1 MRTAPLSAPTPAGP
15 VLTDGQFRKIA
26 AIVHQDSGIIL
37 SESKRSLLMAR
48 LNRRLRVLTLPDYGA
63 YCDRLE
69 GPEGPQERRH
79 LLSAITTNVTAFFR
93 EGHHF
98 QALAH
103 EVLPPLIA
111 QARAGRRL
119 RLWSAASSSG
129 EEPYSM
135 AVTLLDAFPDAAQH
149 DVLILATDIDPEM
162 VDRAQQGRFA
172 ADALAPVPPTQVKR
186 YFQPHAAGFE
196 AKPEVRRIM
205 RFGEL
210 NLHDDWPFSGKF
222 DVIFCRNTA
231 IYFDSAARQRL
242 WLRFGGALNEGGA
255 LFIGH
260 SERLDGPAAGLF
272 AATGTTQYRRNATP
286 ASAKT

>member
-1 MRTAPLSAPTPAGP
+1 MRAAATASPPGP
-15 VLTDGQFRKIA
+15 VLTDAQFRKIA

-48 LNRRLRVLTLPDYGA
+48 LNRRLRVLALPDYGA
-63 YCDRLE
+63 YCDRLDSGD
-69 GPEGPQERRH
+69 GPEERRH

-98 QALAH
+98 QSLGQDI
-103 EVLPPLIA
+103 LPAMIT

-135 AVTLLDAFPDAAQH
+135 AMTLLDAFPDAANH
-149 DVLILATDIDPEM
+149 DTLILATDIDPEM
-162 VDRAQQGRFA
+162 VERSRRGHFSAEAVTPVG
-172 ADALAPVPPTQVKR
+172 APRVKR
-186 YFQPHAAGFE
+186 YFQPQGDGYD
-196 AKPEVRRIM
+196 AKPDLKRVM

-242 WLRFGGALNEGGA
+242 WSRFAAALNEGGA

-260 SERLDGPAAGLF
+260 SERLDGPAAALF
-272 AATGTTQYRRNATP
+272 QATGTTQYRRNATP
-286 ASAKT
+286 APART

>member
-1 MRTAPLSAPTPAGP
+1 MRAAATAAPPGP
-15 VLTDGQFRKIA
+15 VLTDAQFRKIA

-48 LNRRLRVLTLPDYGA
+48 LNRRLRVLALPDYGA

-69 GPEGPQERRH
+69 GPDGPEERRH

-98 QALAH
+98 QALGQD
-103 EVLPPLIA
+103 VLPAMIA
-111 QARAGRRL
+111 QARSGKRL

-129 EEPYSM
+129 EEPYSIAM
-135 AVTLLDAFPDAAQH
+135 TLLDAFPDAANH

-162 VDRAQQGRFA
+162 VERTRRGHFSADAVTPVAAQQI
-172 ADALAPVPPTQVKR
+172 KR
-186 YFQPHAAGFE
+186 YLNPQGDGYD
-196 AKPEVRRIM
+196 AKAEVKRIM

-210 NLHDDWPFSGKF
+210 NLHDNWPFSGKF

-231 IYFDSAARQRL
+231 IYFDGTARQRL
-242 WLRFGGALNEGGA
+242 WSRFGAVLNEGGA

-272 AATGTTQYRRNATP
+272 QATGTTQYRRNATP
-286 ASAKT
+286 APART

>member
-1 MRTAPLSAPTPAGP
+1 MKAALAGQASP
-15 VLTDGQFRKIA
+15 DLTDAQFRKIA
-26 AIVHQDSGIIL
+26 AMVHQDSGIIL
-37 SESKRSLLMAR
+37 AESKRSLLMAR
-48 LNRRLRVLTLPDYGA
+48 LNRRLRALGLHDYGA

-69 GPEGPQERRH
+69 GAEGPQERRH

-98 QALAH
+98 TSLTQD
-103 EVLPPLIA
+103 VLPPLIA

-135 AVTLLDAFPDAAQH
+135 AITLLDAFPDAAQH

-162 VDRAQQGRFA
+162 VARSQQGHFS
-172 ADALAPVPPTQVKR
+172 ADALAPVEPARIKR
-186 YFQPHAAGFE
+186 YFQPNAGGFE
-196 AKPEVRRIM
+196 AKPEVRRLM
-205 RFGEL
+205 RFAEL
-210 NLHDDWPFSGKF
+210 NLHDDWPFSGRF

-231 IYFDSAARQRL
+231 IYFDSPARQRL
-242 WLRFGGALNEGGA
+242 WHRFGTALAEGGA

-260 SERLDGPAAGLF
+260 SERLDGPAAALF
-272 AATGTTQYRRNATP
+272 QATGTTQYRRNTTP
-286 ASAKT
+286 ASAKTPS